1 MDISINQG
9 TVIVQWGETWEEC
22 DNFQADEISRR
33 KGKFHFEFMERM
45 VISTYDYTDAIE
57 LGLNCMRKHGLKF
70 VNKDDEKA
78 LKSIKEKE
86 VNPDEGG
93 FFVSFPLKK

>member
-9 TVIVQWGETWEEC
+9 TVMVQWGETWEEC

-33 KGKFHFEFMERM
+33 EGKFHLSFMGKT

-86 VNPDEGG
+86 NNPDEGG

>member
-1 MDISINQG
+1 MEISIIQG
-9 TVIVQWGETWEEC
+9 YVIVEWGETWLEC
-22 DNFQADEISRR
+22 DRFQADEISQR
-33 KGKFHFEFMERM
+33 KGKFHFQFMDRM
-45 VISTYDYTDAIE
+45 VIRTYDYTDAIE

>member
-9 TVIVQWGETWEEC
+9 TVIVQWGESWDESDHFE
-22 DNFQADEISRR
+22 ADEISRR
-33 KGKFHFEFMERM
+33 EGKFHL
-45 VISTYDYTDAIE
+45 STFSKENIRTYNYTDAIE

-70 VNKDDEKA
+70 ENKDDEKT

-86 VNPDEGG
+86 VNPHNGG